1 MDYGGKMIDFE
12 MTADT
17 REELLKM
24 IQEYRARYPN
34 EGYGTTIWVPL
45 QDGQIWKA
53 RVVRS
58 ASCD

>member
-1 MDYGGKMIDFE
+1 MIDFE
-12 MTADT
+12 LTADT

-24 IQEYRARYPN
+24 IQEYKMRYPN

-58 ASCD
+58 TSCE

>member
-1 MDYGGKMIDFE
+1 MIDFE
-12 MTADT
+12 LTADT

-45 QDGQIWKA
+45 QGGQVWKA

>member
-1 MDYGGKMIDFE
+1 MIDFE
-12 MTADT
+12 LTADT
-17 REELLKM
+17 KEELLKM
-24 IQEYRARYPN
+24 IQDYRNRYPN

-58 ASCD
+58 KSCD